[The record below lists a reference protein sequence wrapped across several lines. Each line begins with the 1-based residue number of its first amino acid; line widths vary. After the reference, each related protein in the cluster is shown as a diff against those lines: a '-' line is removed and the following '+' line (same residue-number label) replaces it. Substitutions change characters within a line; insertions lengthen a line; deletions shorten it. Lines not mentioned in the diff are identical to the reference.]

1 MENKAL
7 KKVTFW
13 SILLML
19 MTSVHHVYGAYI
31 YHTPW
36 RMHVLLISIPV
47 IIITWLLYQ
56 ALKRGKGHRAVFWLY
71 WIVTLIP
78 SLGMIGLFEGVYNHV
93 LKNILYFTGGTR
105 ATLDN
110 LFQPGIYELPNDF
123 LFEFTGILQGVIVVP
138 LIGQFIRLTRVV
150 LIKHETTSP

>member
-13 SILLML
+13 SILLMA

-47 IIITWLLYQ
+47 IIITWILYQ
-56 ALKRGKGHRAVFWLY
+56 VIKRGGGYRAIFWLY
-71 WIVTLIP
+71 WMVTLIP
-78 SLGMIGLFEGVYNHV
+78 SLGMIGLFEGIYNHV
-93 LKNILYFTGGTR
+93 LKNILYFTGSSH

-110 LFQPGIYELPNDF
+110 LFQPGIYEMPNDF
-123 LFEFTGILQGVIVVP
+123 LFEFTGILQGVIVAP
-138 LIGQFIRLTRVV
+138 LIGQFIRLTRSV